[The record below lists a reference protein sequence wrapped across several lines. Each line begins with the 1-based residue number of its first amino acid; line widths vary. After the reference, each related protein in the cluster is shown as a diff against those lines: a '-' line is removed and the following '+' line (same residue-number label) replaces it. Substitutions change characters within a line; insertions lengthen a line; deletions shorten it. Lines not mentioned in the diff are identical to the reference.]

1 MAHDDD
7 DLLAWIAELRGRL
20 KRHELVGLDPIDI
33 GDGTGELHAARTIR
47 IMLNDLDDLDAFH
60 RRPLRN
66 GHPPSENELGYMR
79 DRLHDLLADFRRLR
93 ELLS

>member
-1 MAHDDD
+1 
-7 DLLAWIAELRGRL
+7 
-20 KRHELVGLDPIDI
+20 
-33 GDGTGELHAARTIR
+33 
-47 IMLNDLDDLDAFH
+47 MLNDLDDLDAFH